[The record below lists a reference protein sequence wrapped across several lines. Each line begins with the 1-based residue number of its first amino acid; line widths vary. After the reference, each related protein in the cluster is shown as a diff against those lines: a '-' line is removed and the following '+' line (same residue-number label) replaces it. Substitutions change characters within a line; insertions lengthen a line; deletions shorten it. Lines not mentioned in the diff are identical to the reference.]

1 METQMLRSHYME
13 VDGHDIHYLSNVEC
27 VNNASTNPLM
37 LFLHG
42 FPENAFAWEPLI
54 SCLSER
60 VDVIAP
66 DLPGYHKSAPLAQ
79 EGDYAVPKLLARM
92 ATFIERVSNKRR
104 VILVGHDWGGA
115 IAWPLAA
122 FHSHLFSHLVILN
135 AAHPST
141 FTELLKTSRK
151 QREKSQYIHQLIGDD
166 AQSTLQ
172 STDFKLLKNMLGESL
187 FSTHKEY
194 ADTLLAMWNNKRS
207 LSAMLNYYRN
217 MPQLVPVT
225 DADEHELKR
234 IHVPNIRI
242 LIPTLVLWGEHDDA
256 FEVDILDALP
266 RYVDNLAIKRHEG
279 ATHWIHREQAMW
291 AANHICDFILNR
303 E

>member
-13 VDGHDIHYLSNVEC
+13 VDGHDIHYLSNVER
-27 VNNASTNPLM
+27 VNNTSTNPLV

-42 FPENAFAWEPLI
+42 FPENAHAWEPLI
-54 SCLSER
+54 SCLPEG

-79 EGDYAVPKLLARM
+79 EGDYAVPKLLGRM

-242 LIPTLVLWGEHDDA
+242 LIPTLVLWGEQDDA

-266 RYVDNLAIKRHEG
+266 RYVDNLAITRHEG

>member
-242 LIPTLVLWGEHDDA
+242 LIPTLVLWGEQDDA

>member
-1 METQMLRSHYME
+1 METQMLRSHFME
-13 VDGHDIHYLSNVEC
+13 VDGHDIHYLSNVEH
-27 VNNASTNPLM
+27 VDNASANPLV

-42 FPENAFAWEPLI
+42 FPENVHAWEPLI
-54 SCLSER
+54 SNFPEGI
-60 VDVIAP
+60 DIIAP

-79 EGDYAVPKLLARM
+79 EEDYAVPMLLTRM

-104 VILVGHDWGGA
+104 VVLVGHDWGGA

-122 FHSHLFSHLVILN
+122 FHSHLFSQLVILN

-151 QREKSQYIHQLIGDD
+151 QREKSQYIHQLIDKG

-172 STDFKLLKNMLGESL
+172 STGFKLLKNMLGESL
-187 FSTHKEY
+187 FSTHKDY
-194 ADTLLAMWNNKRS
+194 ADTLLTMWNNKRS

-217 MPQLVPVT
+217 MPQSVPVT
-225 DADEHELKR
+225 DASDDELKS

-242 LIPTLVLWGEHDDA
+242 LIPTLVLWGEQDDA
-256 FEVDILDALP
+256 FDVDILDGLP
-266 RYVDNLAIKRHEG
+266 RYVDNLIIKRHRD
-279 ATHWIHREQAMW
+279 ATHWIHREQALW
-291 AANHICDFILNR
+291 AANHICDFIENK
-303 E
+303 

>member
-141 FTELLKTSRK
+141 FTELLKTNRK

-242 LIPTLVLWGEHDDA
+242 LIPTLVLWGEQDDA

>member
-1 METQMLRSHYME
+1 MKTQMLRSHYME
-13 VDGHDIHYLSNVEC
+13 IDGHDIHYLSNVER
-27 VNNASTNPLM
+27 VNNISTNPLV

-42 FPENAFAWEPLI
+42 FPENAHAWEPLI
-54 SCLSER
+54 SCLPEG
-60 VDVIAP
+60 VDVVAP
-66 DLPGYHKSAPLAQ
+66 DLPGYHKSAPLRQ
-79 EGDYAVPKLLARM
+79 EGDYAVPMLLARM

-141 FTELLKTSRK
+141 FTELLKTSPK
-151 QREKSQYIHQLIGDD
+151 QREKSQYIHQLIDDD

-172 STDFKLLKNMLGESL
+172 SNDFKLLKNMLGESL
-187 FSTHKEY
+187 FSTHKDY

-242 LIPTLVLWGEHDDA
+242 LIPTLVLWGEQDDA
-256 FEVDILDALP
+256 FDVDILDGLP
-266 RYVDNLAIKRHEG
+266 RYVDSLTIKRHG
-279 ATHWIHREQAMW
+279 VATHWIHREQAMW
-291 AANHICDFILNR
+291 AAKHICDFIWNR